1 MFADTNVLI
10 CSRVSRTPNHHLAR
24 AMLERALQGPEP
36 VRISRQVIREYLS
49 GITRPTWEG
58 HITPEDALSDVV
70 MMLDT
75 YEILEDGPVVTDTL
89 IALCREVVVNSRQIH
104 DANIVATMLAHGERR
119 LMTFNAADFRR
130 YGDRIELIEP

>member
-10 CSRVSRTPNHHLAR
+10 FSRVSQTPNHHLAR
-24 AMLERALQGPEP
+24 AMLQRALQGPEP

-58 HITPEDALSDVV
+58 HITPEDALNDVV
-70 MMLDT
+70 AMLDT
-75 YEILEDGPVVTDTL
+75 YEVLEDGPVVTDTL
-89 IALCREVVVNSRQIH
+89 IALCREVVVNSRQVH

-119 LMTFNAADFRR
+119 LMTFNAPDFRR
-130 YGDRIELIEP
+130 YGDRIELIES